1 MILPTKHIKPER
13 SLLGVGSVI
22 LHNLNMEQTTTRL
35 WERVRHTPAVGTYER
50 FILAL
55 DLLYAISAITV
66 EEGLIR
72 RNDQ

>member
-22 LHNLNMEQTTTRL
+22 LQNLNMEQTSTRL

-50 FILAL
+50 FILVL
-55 DLLYAISAITV
+55 DLLYAINAITV
-66 EEGLIR
+66 KEGLLR
-72 RNDQ
+72 RND